1 VTLDALPPGPPSRF
15 DKAATPRVQLDFGAL
30 LSVSDLALF
39 SGANAAAIEHA
50 PGRWEI
56 IQFRDATLVA
66 PATYA
71 LSTLIRGQQGTEGLS
86 DMPLP
91 AGARFVLLDSALM
104 RLDLAPAEIGLPLN
118 WRFGPSNRDIGA
130 PSYDMAVHAFAG
142 IGHRPFAPTHVRSHR
157 DEDGLHISWIRRTRI
172 GGDSWDG
179 AEVPLGEASERYEID
194 VLDGDAVVRTLT
206 ASDPSTLYTAAD
218 QAADFGMPPV
228 AITIRICQLSESHG
242 RGNAVT
248 AVL

>member
-1 VTLDALPPGPPSRF
+1 MSPSSRF
-15 DKAATPRVQLDFGAL
+15 DKSATLRVRLEFGT
-30 LSVSDLALF
+30 LSSASDLSLF
-39 SGANAAAIEHA
+39 SGANTAAVEHA

-56 IQFRDATLVA
+56 IQFREAALVA

-86 DMPLP
+86 GSALP
-91 AGARFVLLDSALM
+91 AGARFVLLDSALT

-130 PSYDMAVHAFAG
+130 PSYGTVVHHFAG
-142 IGHRPFAPTHVRSHR
+142 IGHRPFAPVHLRGHR
-157 DEDGLHISWIRRTRI
+157 DGDGLHIRWIRRTRI

-179 AEVPLGEASERYEID
+179 LEVPLGEASERYEID
-194 VLDGDAVVRTLT
+194 VLDGGAVLRTLT
-206 ASDPSTLYTAAD
+206 ASTPSTLYTLAD
-218 QAADFGMPPV
+218 QTADFGAPPGAV
-228 AITIRICQLSESHG
+228 AIRICQLSESHG
-242 RGNAVT
+242 RGSAAT